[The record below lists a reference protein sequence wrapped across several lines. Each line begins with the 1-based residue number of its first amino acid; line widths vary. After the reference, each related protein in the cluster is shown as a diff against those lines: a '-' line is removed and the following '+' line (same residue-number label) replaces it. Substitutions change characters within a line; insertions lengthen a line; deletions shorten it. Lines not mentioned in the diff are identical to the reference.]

1 MVDASD
7 DENVKTFFELLI
19 RLEDEWESGGVWEKT
34 KKERNVK
41 KFVKKETDTLATCG
55 SAKRGVCVC
64 NVF

>member
-1 MVDASD
+1 MG
-7 DENVKTFFELLI
+7 
-19 RLEDEWESGGVWEKT
+19 EWRSVGKT